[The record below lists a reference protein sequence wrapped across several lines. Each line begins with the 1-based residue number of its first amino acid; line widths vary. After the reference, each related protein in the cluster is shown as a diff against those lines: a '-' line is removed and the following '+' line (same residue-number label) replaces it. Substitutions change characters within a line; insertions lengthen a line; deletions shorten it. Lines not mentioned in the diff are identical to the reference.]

1 MIRFKHRS
9 LLLALA
15 LLLSA
20 QTATAQGEGGD
31 TQKVVVDKA
40 VLESMMRIIA
50 QTAGNLGN
58 VNDIVN
64 SAACSPPVIESGP
77 VSGESPT
84 CGDSAGSLSRRSLD
98 KLQLCLAS
106 LQVALSGGGQG
117 EEQPLPSNWKC
128 LDVTG
133 EYSCP
138 GGFEAYINFSKRNDG
153 RFVYDVEY
161 SNGSKSAYYQY
172 KVDDR
177 MHSGEAEGKY
187 IASCRRKSMRVAFP
201 VEGKDRYRVEEYTLD
216 HRRDLE
222 VNIYIEEIPG
232 GNMNNTK
239 RLENEKFFTCTKI

>member
-77 VSGESPT
+77 VSGENPT

-106 LQVALSGGGQG
+106 LQVALAGGGQG
-117 EEQPLPSNWKC
+117 EDRPLPSNRKC
-128 LDVTG
+128 LDVSG
-133 EYSCP
+133 NYKCP
-138 GGFEAYINFSKRNDG
+138 GGFEVYISFAKGIDG
-153 RFVYDVEY
+153 GFIYEMEYD
-161 SNGSKSAYYQY
+161 SGRYYKY
-172 KVDDR
+172 RADDKINTD
-177 MHSGEAEGKY
+177 SEGKY
-187 IASCRRKSMRVAFP
+187 IASCRAFCKT
-201 VEGKDRYRVEEYTLD
+201 VESWG
-216 HRRDLE
+216 
-222 VNIYIEEIPG
+222 IIE
-232 GNMNNTK
+232 GNGLT
-239 RLENEKFFTCTKI
+239 